1 LGGDAFLFFSTEL
14 RFPLMGKTLGG
25 VLFHDM
31 GNVYS
36 SLDKLS
42 FRVSQQNRQDFDY
55 MVHSVGIG
63 FRYRTP
69 VGPVR
74 VDFGWSI
81 NAPRFV
87 GYPGTRNDLLNSTPP
102 YPTVPLR
109 VSPFQYFFSLG
120 QTF

>member
-1 LGGDAFLFFSTEL
+1 
-14 RFPLMGKTLGG
+14 MGKTLGG

-69 VGPVR
+69 VVR
-74 VDFGWSI
+74 
-81 NAPRFV
+81 
-87 GYPGTRNDLLNSTPP
+87 
-102 YPTVPLR
+102 
-109 VSPFQYFFSLG
+109 
-120 QTF
+120 

>member
-1 LGGDAFLFFSTEL
+1 
-14 RFPLMGKTLGG
+14 
-25 VLFHDM
+25 
-31 GNVYS
+31 
-36 SLDKLS
+36 
-42 FRVSQQNRQDFDY
+42 
-55 MVHSVGIG
+55 
-63 FRYRTP
+63 
-69 VGPVR
+69 